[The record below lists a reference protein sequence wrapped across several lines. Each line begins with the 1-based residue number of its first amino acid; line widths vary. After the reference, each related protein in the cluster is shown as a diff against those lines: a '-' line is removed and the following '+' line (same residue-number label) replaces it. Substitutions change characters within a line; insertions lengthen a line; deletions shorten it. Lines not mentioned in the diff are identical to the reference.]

1 MIKLNIDGKEVKG
14 YPGQTI
20 LQVAREHGIDIPTLC
35 YDERVKTY
43 GACGLCV
50 VETESSPK
58 LLRACATEIS
68 PGMVISTNSPRVRES
83 RKLTLE
89 LLLSDHVG
97 DCRGPCIKACPAHTD
112 VQGYVGLI
120 ANGQYRPA
128 VALLKEK
135 LPIPASIGRVCPHPC
150 EDACRRQL
158 VEEPLAIANLKY
170 FVADIDLN
178 SAEPYMPTLQ
188 PASGKSAAIIG
199 AGPAGLTAAFFLA
212 QAGHKVA
219 VYDAMPQA
227 GGMLRYGIPE
237 YRLPKKIL
245 DKEIQLIARMGVEFI
260 YNTKIGVD
268 ITLEYLRKN
277 YDTVFIGIGAWE
289 ASGMRC
295 QGEDLPGVLG
305 GIDFLRQVALN
316 DEISIGERVA
326 VVGGGNTAM
335 DAARTAVR
343 LGAKEVMV
351 LYRRTRAEMP
361 AEDIEIQE
369 AEEEGVEFRFLVA
382 PLEVIP
388 ESGYASA
395 IRVQKM
401 ELGEPDAS
409 GRRSPVPIP
418 GAEAIIPVDTIIS
431 AIGQKVKAAGLEDVA
446 LSKWGSIAVEEDT
459 LQTNLPGVFAGGD
472 GVTGPGIAIAAVAQ
486 GRRAALAMINY
497 LAGKELPV
505 PEPYIVEQQNLTA
518 EDFAAREK
526 IARTAMPHLSADKRR
541 RNFREVNL
549 GLEEEK
555 AIAEAKRCL
564 ECGCK
569 DYFECKLI
577 DYANQYEVRPER
589 LEGDKR
595 AEKLKEQHPF
605 IERNSEKC
613 ILCGLCIRVCDEVMG
628 VTALGLVH
636 RGFESIV
643 QPEFSRP
650 LKDTSCITCGQCAAL
665 CPTGALMEH
674 YPVVKNV
681 PLSMQATKTVC
692 SFCGVGCEQIIST
705 GGGMILRALPAAGEV
720 LCRKGRFGW
729 AGYNQ
734 KRLTQPLVRRDGI
747 LNPAS
752 WDEAYKQAA
761 KSAQS
766 FRARNGNAAL
776 AVFVSPAYSME
787 EASAAVQYGQRA
799 LGTDKISSFTPDC
812 GAGLQKIWG
821 LNISTNS
828 LEELAAT
835 DVIVAVGSFGE
846 SRIAAVKIQNAVKS
860 GARLVTISPEA
871 GWSRGIATLQI
882 TSENTTAFIKQI
894 IKAIINANYTNTSY
908 IEARVNGFAELQ
920 KALAAVTVSG
930 EAQAAAQIYGPA
942 RKAMIVVDGYSVTA
956 AAVELLADMALI
968 TGKIGSPR
976 NGLTVVTPG
985 SNQSGVY
992 NAGVTSPPEAL
1003 VDALKKGDL
1012 KGIFIFG
1019 EDPVGAG
1026 VIAAADLAGAQLK
1039 VVVTPFMTPTAACA
1053 DIVLP
1058 GSIPF
1063 EADGTCLSAD
1073 GTVKYYNQVVAPPA
1087 GIDNRQLI
1095 SGLAAALQVE
1105 LETFSAK
1112 KLPANWEQ
1120 PVKFRNGFAF
1130 ADGKARLAVPADDKL
1145 FALLPELDPAIR
1157 WLNEKLTAEGITK

>member
-1 MIKLNIDGKEVKG
+1 MIRLNIDGKEVKG
-14 YPGQTI
+14 YQGQTI

-50 VETESSPK
+50 VETEVSPK

-68 PGMVISTNSPRVRES
+68 PGMVIATNSLRVRES

-97 DCRGPCIKACPAHTD
+97 DCRGPCLKACPAHTD

-170 FVADIDLN
+170 FVADWDLN
-178 SAEPYMPTLQ
+178 SAEPYMPALR

-212 QAGHKVA
+212 QAGHKVS

-237 YRLPKKIL
+237 YRLPKTIL
-245 DKEIQLIARMGVEFI
+245 DREIELIARMGVEFI
-260 YNTKIGVD
+260 YNTKVGSD

-295 QGEDLPGVLG
+295 QGEDLPGVVG
-305 GIDFLRQVALN
+305 GINFLREVALN
-316 DEISIGERVA
+316 SEVSIGGRVA
-326 VVGGGNTAM
+326 IVGGGNTAM

-361 AEDIEIQE
+361 AEDIEIKE
-369 AEEEGVEFRFLVA
+369 AEEEGIKFRFLVA
-382 PLEVIP
+382 PLEVIG
-388 ESGYASA
+388 ENGYVSA

-401 ELGEPDAS
+401 ELGEADAS

-418 GAEAIIPVDTIIS
+418 GGEAIISVDTIIS
-431 AIGQKVKAAGLEDVA
+431 AIGQKVKPAGLEDVA
-446 LSKWGSIAVEEDT
+446 LSQWGSIAADEAT

-472 GVTGPGIAIAAVAQ
+472 GVTGPGIAIEAVAQ

-497 LAGKELPV
+497 LQGNDLLV
-505 PEPYIVEQQNLTA
+505 PEPYTVEQKGLTQQ
-518 EDFAAREK
+518 DFADREK
-526 IARTAMPHLSADKRR
+526 IGRAAMPHLAADKRCS
-541 RNFREVNL
+541 NFQEVNL
-549 GLEEEK
+549 GLAEEK
-555 AIAEAKRCL
+555 AIAEARRCL

-577 DYANQYEVRPER
+577 DYANQYDVKPER

-595 AEKLKEQHPF
+595 SEKLKEQHPF

-628 VTALGLVH
+628 VMALGLVH

-643 QPEFSRP
+643 QPEFSLP
-650 LKDTSCITCGQCAAL
+650 LKDTTCISCGQCAAL

-674 YPVVKNV
+674 YPVAQNV
-681 PLSMQATKTVC
+681 PLPLQATKTVC
-692 SFCGVGCEQIIST
+692 SFCGVGCGQVINT
-705 GGGMILRALPAAGEV
+705 GGDMILRALPAAGEV

-729 AGYNQ
+729 AGYNR
-734 KRLTQPLVRRDGI
+734 KRLTQPLVRRDGV
-747 LNPAS
+747 LTAAA
-752 WDEAYKQAA
+752 WDEAYKQTA

-766 FRARNGNAAL
+766 IRACNGNSAL
-776 AVFVSPAYSME
+776 AVFVSPSYSME
-787 EASAAVQYGQRA
+787 EVSAAVQYGKLA
-799 LGTDKISSFTPDC
+799 LGTDNISSFTRNC
-812 GAGLQKIWG
+812 GPNLEKIWG
-821 LNISTNS
+821 QNTSANS
-828 LEELAAT
+828 LNELAAT
-835 DVIVAVGSFGE
+835 DVILAVGSFSE
-846 SRIAAVKIQNAVKS
+846 SQIAAVKIRNAVKS

-871 GWSRGIATLQI
+871 GWSRDIATLQI
-882 TSENTTAFIKQI
+882 TPENNTEFIKQI
-894 IKAIINANYTNTSY
+894 IQAIISAKYTNDSY
-908 IEARVNGFAELQ
+908 IDTHVNGFAELK
-920 KALAAVTVSG
+920 KALAAVTVSLD
-930 EAQAAAQIYGPA
+930 AQAAAQIYGPA
-942 RKAMIVVDGYSVTA
+942 RKAMIVVDGYSVTT

-976 NGLTVVTPG
+976 NGLIVVTPG
-985 SNQSGVY
+985 SNQTGAY
-992 NAGVTSPPEAL
+992 NAGVTSEPEVL
-1003 VDALKKGDL
+1003 VDALKQGEL

-1026 VIAAADLAGAQLK
+1026 IIAAADLTKAQLK
-1039 VVVTPFMTPTAACA
+1039 VAITPFMTPTAACA

-1058 GSIPF
+1058 ASIPF
-1063 EADGTCLSAD
+1063 ETDGTCWSSD
-1073 GTVKYYNQVVAPPA
+1073 GTVKYYNQVIAPPA
-1087 GIDNRQLI
+1087 GLDNRQLI
-1095 SGLAAALQVE
+1095 SGLAAASQVQ
-1105 LETFSAK
+1105 LETRQLRETGK
-1112 KLPANWEQ
+1112 Q
-1120 PVKFRNGFAF
+1120 PVKLTDGFAF
-1130 ADGKARLAVPADDKL
+1130 KDQKARLAVPVEDKL
-1145 FALLPELDPAIR
+1145 FTAIPELDPAIR
-1157 WLNEKLTAEGITK
+1157 WLNEKLTPRA